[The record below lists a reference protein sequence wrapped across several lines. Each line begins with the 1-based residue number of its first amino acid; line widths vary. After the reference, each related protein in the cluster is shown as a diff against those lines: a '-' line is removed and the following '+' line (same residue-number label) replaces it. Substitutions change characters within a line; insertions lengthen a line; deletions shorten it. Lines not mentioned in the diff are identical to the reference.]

1 MSETKRGLLH
11 VGYRCDL
18 LANSSILIRQLCLP
32 EIFILVVRSCFSAS
46 QFSLFSRV
54 MQGLSLDQPPAQFSL
69 TLSHGLGSPIPVE
82 RLFRFFAL
90 ESLVLDPRKT
100 LYPIKLAL
108 DMEIDIKPS
117 DWRRYLVD
125 FEESFSNTHQY
136 LIYIPEQ
143 LYGKIYQHCTCAFPD
158 HTISCYGDGGLVSVH
173 LTIKPMAYTDLVE
186 CVFEHRIAIDDL
198 RLELHQARR
207 ILDLLYHN
215 VAAIARDWSEVNPQS
230 QRVASPG
237 DPSIMDSFSTC
248 RPLRHQFYFV
258 WAN

>member
-1 MSETKRGLLH
+1 
-11 VGYRCDL
+11 
-18 LANSSILIRQLCLP
+18 
-32 EIFILVVRSCFSAS
+32 
-46 QFSLFSRV
+46 

-173 LTIKPMAYTDLVE
+173 LTIKPMAYTELVE

-215 VAAIARDWSEVNPQS
+215 VAAIARDWSEVNPNLS
-230 QRVASPG
+230 ELLHPATPASWTASPHA
-237 DPSIMDSFSTC
+237 D
-248 RPLRHQFYFV
+248 H
-258 WAN
+258 